1 MILVSSLVFWIIL
14 VIGAACLAGVITT
27 SAYLKKAKAITPQ
40 EVKLYQTLFQ
50 LFFLGFLLFGF
61 TPLFFWLLFL
71 PV

>member
-1 MILVSSLVFWIIL
+1 MILVSSLVFWILL
-14 VIGAACLAGVITT
+14 VIGAVCLAGVITT

-40 EVKLYQTLFQ
+40 ETKLYRTLFQ